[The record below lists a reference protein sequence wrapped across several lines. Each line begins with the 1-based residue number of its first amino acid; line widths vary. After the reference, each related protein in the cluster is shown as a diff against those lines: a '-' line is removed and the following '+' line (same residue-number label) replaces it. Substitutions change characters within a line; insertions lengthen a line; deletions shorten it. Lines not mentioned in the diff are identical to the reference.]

1 MEGKTTKDNQ
11 QWLYQHS
18 QRFVT
23 ETNRLIWSIKY
34 FQKFLPVWY
43 LLSVTNFFVQYYLRK
58 DKNILFSTR
67 KIKLIHKMNLIIYLI
82 VGVDVDRSNEGGVG
96 DVRNEVEDL
105 LEVIRDLRVHRKTP
119 IHNL

>member
-1 MEGKTTKDNQ
+1 
-11 QWLYQHS
+11 
-18 QRFVT
+18 
-23 ETNRLIWSIKY
+23 
-34 FQKFLPVWY
+34 
-43 LLSVTNFFVQYYLRK
+43 
-58 DKNILFSTR
+58 
-67 KIKLIHKMNLIIYLI
+67 MNLIIYLI